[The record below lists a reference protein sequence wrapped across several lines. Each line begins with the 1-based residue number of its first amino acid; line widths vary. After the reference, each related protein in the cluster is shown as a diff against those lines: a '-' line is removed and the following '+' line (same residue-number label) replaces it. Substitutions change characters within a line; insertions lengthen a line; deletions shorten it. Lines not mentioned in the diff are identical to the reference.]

1 MKPLKLNF
9 LIAQVFFLCVSLIG
23 VSAWAQEDGES
34 DESKRNIINFEDQLV
49 EGKTK
54 KPELVILLQQKQF
67 NYERLIRLRNN
78 FLPELRKTAQ
88 EIQRKGSGD

>member
-1 MKPLKLNF
+1 MKFFKFNF
-9 LIAQVFFLCVSLIG
+9 LIAQVFFLCVLLVG
-23 VSAWAQEDGES
+23 GSAWSQEEDES
-34 DESKRNIINFEDQLV
+34 SESKRNIINFEDQLV